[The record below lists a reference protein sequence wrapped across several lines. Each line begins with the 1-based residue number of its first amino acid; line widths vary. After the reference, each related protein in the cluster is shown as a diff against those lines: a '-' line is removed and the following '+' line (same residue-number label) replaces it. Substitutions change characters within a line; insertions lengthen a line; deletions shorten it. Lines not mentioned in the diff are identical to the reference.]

1 MRYDLSRFKSGT
13 DQIDRTYEPAAF
25 GAESEDFRITS
36 PVHLT
41 ADLTKSGAKFLLN
54 GRLTATLELACS
66 RCLEM
71 FAVPV
76 DATLDL
82 TFVPAPVVKPVVTK
96 VDAPQL
102 VVETAAPARHPKKAP
117 RHGHEDVEL
126 DGTEVAE
133 DELGLTEYAGD
144 AIDLEQMMREQFYLA
159 LPMKPLCQPDCKG
172 LCPVCGKNRNR
183 ETCSC
188 ESTWVDPRFEVLKN
202 FKKTEVK
209 GKDNAES

>member
-13 DQIDRTYEPAAF
+13 DHIDRTYEPAAF

-41 ADLTKSGAKFLLN
+41 ADLTKSGAKFLLK

-66 RCLEM
+66 RCLES
-71 FAVPV
+71 FEVPV

-82 TFVPAPVVKPVVTK
+82 TFVPAPVAKVEPPKPTIELATPVR
-96 VDAPQL
+96 Q
-102 VVETAAPARHPKKAP
+102 KKAP

-126 DGTEVAE
+126 DGTEVAA
-133 DELGLTEYAGD
+133 DDLGLTEYAGD
-144 AIDLEQMMREQFYLA
+144 AIDFGQMMREQFYLA
-159 LPMKPLCQPDCKG
+159 LPMKPLCAPDCKG
-172 LCPVCGKNRNR
+172 LCPICGKNRNR

-188 ESTWVDPRFEVLKN
+188 ESTWVDPRFEVLRN
-202 FKKTEVK
+202 FKKA
-209 GKDNAES
+209 D